1 MENGYTIYDESNAPA
16 ESVELLK
23 AAKAVYGFI
32 PNAVGA
38 LAEAP
43 QVLQA
48 YLTLGDLSEK
58 SSLRDDERVLLMLVA
73 SVENA
78 CTYCVPAV
86 STFARAGGID
96 PDMIDSVRLNKPL
109 KDKKLEA
116 LRKFGSRVVANRGW
130 ISDAD
135 IKEFLASGYSRR
147 QSMEVV
153 LVTLWKSIAMY
164 VNRMTN
170 PALDD
175 AFCEEEWSNVA

>member
-1 MENGYTIYDESNAPA
+1 MENGYQIYSEANAPQGA
-16 ESVELLK
+16 GELLQ

-48 YLTLGDLSEK
+48 YLTLGELAEK
-58 SSLRDDERVLLMLVA
+58 SSLGDEERIVLMLVA
-73 SVENA
+73 SVENT

-96 PDMIDSVRLNKPL
+96 PDLIDSIRDGKPL
-109 KDKKLEA
+109 ANARLEA
-116 LRKFGSRVVANRGW
+116 LRKFAAKVVSHRGW
-130 ISDAD
+130 VSDAD
-135 IKEFLASGYSRR
+135 IKEFLDSGFTRR

-153 LVTLWKSIAMY
+153 LVVLWKSIAMY
-164 VNRMTN
+164 VNRIAN
-170 PALDD
+170 PVLDE
-175 AFCEEEWSNVA
+175 AFLEEQWTKVA

>member
-1 MENGYTIYDESNAPA
+1 MQNGYRIYDESSAPA
-16 ESVELLK
+16 GAGELLT

-48 YLTLGDLSEK
+48 YLTLGQLAEK
-58 SSLRDDERVLLMLVA
+58 SSLNDEERIVLMLVA
-73 SVENA
+73 SVENT

-96 PDMIDSVRLNKPL
+96 PELIDNIRNGTPLTDM
-109 KDKKLEA
+109 KLEA
-116 LRKFGSRVVANRGW
+116 LRQFAARLVANRGW

-135 IKEFLASGYSRR
+135 VKAFLASGYTRR

-153 LVTLWKSIAMY
+153 LVVLWKSIAMY
-164 VNRMTN
+164 VNRIAN
-170 PALDD
+170 PELDQ
-175 AFCEEEWSNVA
+175 AFQEEQWSRVA